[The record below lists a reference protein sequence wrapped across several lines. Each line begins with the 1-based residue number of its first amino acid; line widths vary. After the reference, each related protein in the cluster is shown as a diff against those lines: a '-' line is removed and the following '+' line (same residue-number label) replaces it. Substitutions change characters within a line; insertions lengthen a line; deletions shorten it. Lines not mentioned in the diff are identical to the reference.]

1 MHLQGVITLQDL
13 ALSYSNFCSNPLT
26 QIWHLNQRIIIVKI
40 SQSLLYSCPL
50 ESWSNSVAP
59 LDILTLFMHVLDLI
73 IVSVELFDMFPAIM
87 MMINN
92 AIKTVVRLYSKI
104 SNQDCT
110 IIGKKK

>member
-1 MHLQGVITLQDL
+1 
-13 ALSYSNFCSNPLT
+13 
-26 QIWHLNQRIIIVKI
+26 
-40 SQSLLYSCPL
+40 
-50 ESWSNSVAP
+50 
-59 LDILTLFMHVLDLI
+59 MHVLDLI

-110 IIGKKK
+110 IIGKKKSDLVIKFGCCLVHLFKLELIIMLIML